1 MTNHYTTG
9 IMTSNRKRVKVRYRK
24 KRSGSRR
31 SRKGKDYMFTVNCLT
46 KSYNEHSSYALLQHS
61 EQGYCVVRS
70 YEIGKRQ
77 NTVISDIGIP
87 R

>member
-1 MTNHYTTG
+1 MG
-9 IMTSNRKRVKVRYRK
+9 IMTANRKRVKVRYRK
-24 KRSGSRR
+24 READLIG

-70 YEIGKRQ
+70 YEIGNRQ